1 MPKSKSSA
9 EHYLCG
15 SQNCCLCSAL
25 HSSHFC
31 GSLPAWLQRGSSLGF
46 GVCLKWLK
54 NQFLQELTAFIVL
67 LAKRTWQVHSSY
79 INLYYISHSLPLF
92 LPSSAGLW
100 ILLKIPRVTWLPAQC
115 CQKIHRPKVCNVG
128 ECYFFWSISA
138 SWFVLISTQSEE
150 YKLYYCEGQ

>member
-1 MPKSKSSA
+1 MLKSKSSA

-15 SQNCCLCSAL
+15 SQSCCLCSAL

-31 GSLPAWLQRGSSLGF
+31 GSPPAWVQRGSSLGF
-46 GVCLKWLK
+46 GVCIKWLK
-54 NQFLQELTAFIVL
+54 KNTFLQELTAFIVL
-67 LAKRTWQVHSSY
+67 VAKRTWQMHSSY
-79 INLYYISHSLPLF
+79 INLYYISYSLPLF

-128 ECYFFWSISA
+128 ECPFFYICICIM
-138 SWFVLISTQSEE
+138 VCLHQHTIR
-150 YKLYYCEGQ
+150 GI